1 MTALLNSIEEKLYLE
16 DSKKTINQN
25 LLDDCEAWV
34 IELFMLCQLH
44 FIIESNWSTITSDRK
59 KHMAGK

>member
-34 IELFMLCQLH
+34 IELSILCRLH
-44 FIIESNWSTITSDRK
+44 SFVESYWSTITGDRK
-59 KHMAGK
+59 EHMAGK